1 MGILSTSASITR
13 YMVDGSLGNSVIDT
27 VAKGLTKYS
36 VTDIYD
42 DISEKAVGWTSI
54 SKPFQ
59 PNFKDSSFVIGVYFA
74 FSLRIDK
81 KTIPAKTLNKHYVLE
96 MARRQAESGRKHFS
110 ENEKKIIKDHVT
122 NVLSLRI
129 PSTPNVY
136 DIVWN
141 YEKSM
146 LWFFSNLKNANEELE
161 TLFLKTFTF
170 NIIRLF
176 PFTVSDLLADLSD
189 SERDVLYKIDH
200 TNFIA

>member
-13 YMVDGSLGNSVIDT
+13 YKVDGILEKPVIDT
-27 VAKGLTKYS
+27 VLKGLTKYS
-36 VTDIYD
+36 VADIDD
-42 DISEKAVGWTSI
+42 DISEKTVGWTSF
-54 SKPFQ
+54 SNPFQ
-59 PNFKDSSFVIGVYFA
+59 PNFKDSSFVIGQYFI

-81 KTIPAKTLNKHYVLE
+81 KNIPSKTLNKHYALE
-96 MARRQAESGRKHFS
+96 LARRQAESGRKYFS
-110 ENEKKIIKDHVT
+110 NNEKKTIKDHVT

-129 PSTPNVY
+129 PSTPNMY

-161 TLFLKTFTF
+161 TLFLKSFAC

-176 PFTVSDLLADLSD
+176 PFTVADLLAGLSD

-200 TNFIA
+200 TNFVA